1 MRVLVLGATGRVGK
15 LIVEQALARGHAV
28 TALLRD
34 PRKVGDLAGRL
45 LAIEGDAL
53 DRNAVERSVEG
64 QDAVI
69 YALGAGN
76 VRQTNLFSAS
86 TQILVNAME
95 RHRIRRLIAITG
107 VGAGDT
113 KGHGGFPYDRVIYP
127 LFTRKIY
134 EDKDRQ
140 EALIRATALDWVLLR
155 PAPFQEKVPREDLR
169 VALNVE
175 GVTLRRI
182 SPHEVAAF
190 AVDQLESDKYV
201 HQAPFVGH
209 P

>member
-113 KGHGGFPYDRVIYP
+113 KGHGGFLYDRVIYP

-169 VALNVE
+169 VALNV
-175 GVTLRRI
+175 
-182 SPHEVAAF
+182 
-190 AVDQLESDKYV
+190 
-201 HQAPFVGH
+201 
-209 P
+209 